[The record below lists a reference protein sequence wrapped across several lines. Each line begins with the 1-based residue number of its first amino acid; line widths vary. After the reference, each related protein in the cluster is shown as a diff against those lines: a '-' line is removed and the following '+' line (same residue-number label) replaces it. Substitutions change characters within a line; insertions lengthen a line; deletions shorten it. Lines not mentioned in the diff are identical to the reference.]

1 MQKLKNTAYGLISS
15 LFIISAAVIL
25 GLNFRPLYYM
35 NIPRIQMLNENYS
48 GSLIKNNYDILIDYL
63 NPFYNGKL
71 VLDRLPMS
79 TFGEFHFYEVKLI
92 FNLVYILMFT
102 TFLLGIIVFYIQ
114 YKKRDF
120 KYLKLASI
128 MTFVIPVILGIPFI
142 LDFNKA
148 FVAFHEIAFSNDYWL
163 FDPRID
169 PVINILPEWFFMYAA
184 FLILIIMIIF
194 AAIAFFTGKF
204 LKKKSDR
211 TF

>member
-1 MQKLKNTAYGLISS
+1 MEKIKNTVYGLISS

-35 NIPRIQMLNENYS
+35 NIQRIQLLNESYS
-48 GSLIKNNYDILIDYL
+48 GSQIKNNYDILIDYL

-79 TFGEFHFYEVKLI
+79 TFGEFHFYEVKMI
-92 FNLVYILMFT
+92 FNLVYLLLGA
-102 TFLLGIIVFYIQ
+102 TFILGIIIFFVQ
-114 YKKRDF
+114 YRKRDF
-120 KYLKLASI
+120 KYLKIASI
-128 MTFVIPVILGIPFI
+128 LTFVIPVLLGIPFI
-142 LDFNKA
+142 VDFNKA

-184 FLILIIMIIF
+184 FLILIIMIIL
-194 AAIAFFTGKF
+194 AAMAFFTGKF
-204 LKKKSDR
+204 LSRKNQK
-211 TF
+211 TI

>member
-92 FNLVYILMFT
+92 FNLIYILMFT
-102 TFLLGIIVFYIQ
+102 TFLLGLIIFYVQ

>member
-1 MQKLKNTAYGLISS
+1 MEKLKNTLYGLISS

-35 NIPRIQMLNENYS
+35 NIPRIQILNENYS
-48 GSLIKNNYDILIDYL
+48 GNLIKNNYDILIDYL

-79 TFGEFHFYEVKLI
+79 TFGEFHFYEVKVI
-92 FNLVYILMFT
+92 FNLVYL
-102 TFLLGIIVFYIQ
+102 LLGVTFILGILVFFIQ
-114 YKKRDF
+114 YRKRDF
-120 KYLKLASI
+120 KYLKIASI
-128 MTFVIPVILGIPFI
+128 LTFVIPVLLGIPFI
-142 LDFNKA
+142 VNFNKA

-184 FLILIIMIIF
+184 FLILLIMILF
-194 AAIAFFTGKF
+194 AAIAFFAGKF
-204 LKKKSDR
+204 LSKKNDK
-211 TF
+211 TI

>member
-102 TFLLGIIVFYIQ
+102 TFLLGLIIFYVQ

>member
-92 FNLVYILMFT
+92 FNLVYILMFM
-102 TFLLGIIVFYIQ
+102 TFLLGLIIFYVQ

>member
-1 MQKLKNTAYGLISS
+1 MEKIKNTIYGLISS
-15 LFIISAAVIL
+15 LFIISASVVL
-25 GLNFRPLYYM
+25 GLNFRLLYYM
-35 NIPRIQMLNENYS
+35 NIPRIQILNENYS
-48 GSLIKNNYDILIDYL
+48 GGIIRNNYDILIDYL

-92 FNLVYILMFT
+92 FNLVYILLFT
-102 TFLLGIIVFYIQ
+102 TFLLGIIIFFVQ
-114 YKKRDF
+114 YQKRDF
-120 KYLKLASI
+120 KYLKIASI
-128 MTFVIPVILGIPFI
+128 FTFVIPVLLSIPFI
-142 LDFNKA
+142 VDFNKA

-184 FLILIIMIIF
+184 FLILLIMVIF

-204 LKKKSDR
+204 LSRKNNK
-211 TF
+211 TI

>member
-1 MQKLKNTAYGLISS
+1 MEKLKNTLYGLISS

-35 NIPRIQMLNENYS
+35 NIPRIQILNENYS
-48 GSLIKNNYDILIDYL
+48 GNLIKNNYDILIDYL

-79 TFGEFHFYEVKLI
+79 TFGEFHFYEVKVI
-92 FNLVYILMFT
+92 FNLVYL
-102 TFLLGIIVFYIQ
+102 LLGVTLILGILIFFVQ
-114 YKKRDF
+114 WRKRDF
-120 KYLKLASI
+120 KYLKIASI
-128 MTFVIPVILGIPFI
+128 LTFVIPVLLGIPFI
-142 LDFNKA
+142 VNFNKA

-184 FLILIIMIIF
+184 FLILLIMILF

-204 LKKKSDR
+204 LSKKNDK
-211 TF
+211 TI

>member
-1 MQKLKNTAYGLISS
+1 MKNIKNTLYGLISS
-15 LFIISAAVIL
+15 LFIISTAVIL

-35 NIPRIQMLNENYS
+35 NIPKIQILNENYS
-48 GSLIKNNYDILIDYL
+48 GGLIKNNYDILINYL

-102 TFLLGIIVFYIQ
+102 TLLLGLIIFYIQ

-120 KYLKLASI
+120 KYLKVASI
-128 MTFVIPVILGIPFI
+128 LTFIIPVLLSIPFI
-142 LDFNKA
+142 VDFNKA

-184 FLILIIMIIF
+184 FLILIIMIIL
-194 AAIAFFTGKF
+194 AAIAFFTGMY
-204 LKKKSDR
+204 LSKKSDQ

>member
-1 MQKLKNTAYGLISS
+1 MEKIKNTLYGLISS
-15 LFIISAAVIL
+15 LFILSAAVVL

-35 NIPRIQMLNENYS
+35 NIPRIQILNENYS
-48 GSLIKNNYDILIDYL
+48 GNLIKNNYDILIDYL

-92 FNLVYILMFT
+92 FNLVYILLFT
-102 TFLLGIIVFYIQ
+102 TFLLGILIFFVQ
-114 YKKRDF
+114 YRKRDF
-120 KYLKLASI
+120 KYLKIASVL
-128 MTFVIPVILGIPFI
+128 TFVIPVLLGIPFI
-142 LDFNKA
+142 VNFNKA

-184 FLILIIMIIF
+184 FLILLIMILF
-194 AAIAFFTGKF
+194 AAIAFFAGKF
-204 LKKKSDR
+204 LSKKNDR
-211 TF
+211 SI

>member
-1 MQKLKNTAYGLISS
+1 MEKLKNTLYGLISS

-35 NIPRIQMLNENYS
+35 NIPRIQILNENYS
-48 GSLIKNNYDILIDYL
+48 GNLIKNNYDILIDYL

-79 TFGEFHFYEVKLI
+79 TFGEFHFYEVKVI
-92 FNLVYILMFT
+92 FNLVYL
-102 TFLLGIIVFYIQ
+102 LLGVTLILGILIFFVQ
-114 YKKRDF
+114 WRKRDF
-120 KYLKLASI
+120 KYLKIASI
-128 MTFVIPVILGIPFI
+128 LTFVIPVLLGIPFI
-142 LDFNKA
+142 VNFNKA

-184 FLILIIMIIF
+184 FLILLIMILF
-194 AAIAFFTGKF
+194 AAIAFFAGK
-204 LKKKSDR
+204 
-211 TF
+211 

>member
-1 MQKLKNTAYGLISS
+1 MEKLKNTLYGLISS

-35 NIPRIQMLNENYS
+35 NIPRIQILNENYS
-48 GSLIKNNYDILIDYL
+48 GNLIKNNYDILIDYL

-79 TFGEFHFYEVKLI
+79 TFGEFHFYEVKVI
-92 FNLVYILMFT
+92 FNLVYL
-102 TFLLGIIVFYIQ
+102 LLGVTLILGILIFFVQ
-114 YKKRDF
+114 WRKRDF
-120 KYLKLASI
+120 KYLKIASI
-128 MTFVIPVILGIPFI
+128 LTFVIPVLLGIPFI
-142 LDFNKA
+142 VNFNKA

-184 FLILIIMIIF
+184 FLILLIMILF
-194 AAIAFFTGKF
+194 AAIAFFAGKF
-204 LKKKSDR
+204 LSKKNDK
-211 TF
+211 TI

>member
-1 MQKLKNTAYGLISS
+1 MEKIKNTLYGLISS

-35 NIPRIQMLNENYS
+35 NIPRIQILNENYS
-48 GSLIKNNYDILIDYL
+48 GNLIKNNYDILIDYL

-79 TFGEFHFYEVKLI
+79 TFGEFHFYEVKVI
-92 FNLVYILMFT
+92 FNLVYLLLGA
-102 TFLLGIIVFYIQ
+102 TFILGIIIFLIQ
-114 YKKRDF
+114 YRKRDF
-120 KYLKLASI
+120 KYLKIASI
-128 MTFVIPVILGIPFI
+128 LTFVIPVLLGIPFI
-142 LDFNKA
+142 VDFNKA

-184 FLILIIMIIF
+184 FLILLIMILF
-194 AAIAFFTGKF
+194 AAIAFFTGRILSRKND
-204 LKKKSDR
+204 K
-211 TF
+211 TI

>member
-15 LFIISAAVIL
+15 LFIISFAVIL

-102 TFLLGIIVFYIQ
+102 TFLLGLIIFYVQ

>member
-1 MQKLKNTAYGLISS
+1 MEKLKNTLYGLISS

-35 NIPRIQMLNENYS
+35 NIPRIQILNENYS
-48 GSLIKNNYDILIDYL
+48 GNLIKNNYNILIDYL

-79 TFGEFHFYEVKLI
+79 TFGEFHFYEVKVI
-92 FNLVYILMFT
+92 FNLVYLLLGA
-102 TFLLGIIVFYIQ
+102 TFILGIIIFLIQ
-114 YKKRDF
+114 YRKRDF
-120 KYLKLASI
+120 KYLKIASI
-128 MTFVIPVILGIPFI
+128 LTFVIPVLLGIPFI
-142 LDFNKA
+142 VDFNKA

-184 FLILIIMIIF
+184 FLILLIMILF
-194 AAIAFFTGKF
+194 AAIAFFTGRF
-204 LKKKSDR
+204 LNRKKDK
-211 TF
+211 TI